1 MQKEFIPAVETQ
13 THCYLQTDKKSG
25 FSNKKY
31 EEGRIVFRKQIPRYE
46 EGKKI
51 FGEQIS
57 RAGEGKTQDVLSI
70 FIFALNAPG
79 CLLENS
85 PQERN

>member
-1 MQKEFIPAVETQ
+1 MQKESLSAVETQ
-13 THCYLQTDKKSG
+13 TQCYLQTNKKSG

-31 EEGRIVFRKQIPRYE
+31 EEGKIVFRKQIPRYE

-70 FIFALNAPG
+70 FIFAQNAPAR
-79 CLLENS
+79 LS
-85 PQERN
+85 